1 MTKYRGVL
9 LAGFAASL
17 VAPTSFTPAE
27 AAEADAGIAY
37 NLPAQDLAGALRA
50 VARISG
56 VQIMFSA
63 AAVVG
68 LRSAPLAGRYGT
80 RAAVD
85 TLLAGTNLIATSR
98 GGVILIVPAGPA
110 KMSSIA
116 PSPADEPTS
125 AEIVVTGTQ
134 IRGAGPVGSKLLTI
148 DRAAIERSGFTTT
161 QQILQSLPQNF
172 GGGPNE
178 GTAGAVGTNSA
189 NLNTAFGS
197 SVNLRGLGPSSTL
210 VLLDGNRLALGG
222 IGGVFG
228 DLSMIPASAIERI
241 EVLTDGASSL
251 YGSDAVAGVVNII
264 PRKSFKG
271 FETSVTRGSAD
282 GTANEFQVSQLAGTR
297 WTGGHAMLA
306 FQYDRRG
313 RLSAS
318 DRPFY
323 TEDLA
328 RYGGPDRRSDFGNP
342 GTIIGA
348 DGQTYAIP
356 AGQNGTHLSAGDL
369 IGGTANRSD
378 DLAGTDILPK
388 QRSESVYATV
398 EQRVGAITV
407 YGSGLYTHRV
417 FDKRVFQGFAQSLPV
432 DPGAAYYVDPDGTGQ
447 PITVDYRLSR
457 DFGQEHDHG
466 TAEAASLV
474 GGASIDVGRWQFDT
488 HANWGRQLEIYRDES
503 AVDYSLLFAAL
514 DDPDPA
520 TAFNPFGDGSNTDP
534 ATIERLK
541 GYEYTRGVSTM
552 WAVAGKAD
560 GPLFD
565 LPAGPVKVAIG
576 GEYRRERFASRGSDN
591 IFSDLPIPAT
601 TVIEDRRIAAGFA
614 ELDAPLF
621 SPDQH
626 IAGFR
631 RLDITGSVRVE
642 NYDDFGTTT
651 NPKAG
656 ISWEPVRG
664 MTFRGTIGTSFRAP
678 NFTDLEQQ
686 AIFQSYFTIPLPDPK
701 SPTGTTNALI
711 LVGNKPGI
719 GPERART
726 MTAGVDLA
734 PPFAPG
740 LTASLNWF
748 AVRYRDRLQSPS
760 SIGVAVLRNRATYQ
774 SLIDDNPTAVDVAGY
789 FASPS
794 FSNEAG
800 FAPSDVQA
808 IVDLRNQNL
817 AVSRES
823 GLDFQLD
830 YRFRA
835 AGGSVDAGVDGT
847 WLFWL
852 KQSIT
857 KTATP
862 TNILGTI
869 GNPVDLR
876 LRGHLSWDQGP
887 FGANLFVNYTNGYRN
902 TLTDP
907 VEHVASWTTIDG
919 QLSWNIAGA
928 KSSGPG
934 MRLALNA
941 INLFDRP
948 PPYVDNEQ
956 GIITFGYD
964 PENASALGRVVS
976 AQLTVR
982 W

>member
-1 MTKYRGVL
+1 MHRHPRARRAL
-9 LAGFAASL
+9 LLSAAILGISYAATTRA
-17 VAPTSFTPAE
+17 APTS
-27 AAEADAGIAY
+27 ADDY
-37 NLPAQDLAGALRA
+37 RLPAQDLASTLRAIGHRANTGVMFAAGAVAGLSAGPVFGHLTAAQA
-50 VARISG
+50 VARAIAGSG
-56 VQIMFSA
+56 LVAIDQGGTILVGGRSQDAAAA
-63 AAVVG
+63 AAV
-68 LRSAPLAGRYGT
+68 ADDDAGGQ
-80 RAAVD
+80 
-85 TLLAGTNLIATSR
+85 
-98 GGVILIVPAGPA
+98 
-110 KMSSIA
+110 
-116 PSPADEPTS
+116 
-125 AEIVVTGTQ
+125 EIIVTGTQ

-148 DRAAIERSGFTTT
+148 DRSAIERSGFTTT

-178 GTAGAVGTNSA
+178 GTAGAVGTGGA
-189 NLNTAFGS
+189 NLDTAFGS

-228 DLSMIPASAIERI
+228 DLSMIPASAIERV

-264 PRKSFKG
+264 PRKTFKG
-271 FETSVTRGSAD
+271 FETSVMRGSAD
-282 GTANEFQVSQLAGTR
+282 GTANEFQASQLAGTS
-297 WTGGHAMLA
+297 WSGGHAMLA
-306 FQYDRRG
+306 FQYDQRG
-313 RLSAS
+313 RLAAS
-318 DRPFY
+318 DRSFY
-323 TEDLA
+323 TEDLR
-328 RYGGPDRRSDFGNP
+328 RYVGPDRRSDFGNP
-342 GTIIGA
+342 GTIVGA

-356 AGQNGTHLSAGDL
+356 GGQTGTHLSSGDL
-369 IGGTANRSD
+369 IAGTANRSD

-388 QRSESVYATV
+388 QRSESVYATA
-398 EQRVGAITV
+398 EQRFGDVSV

-432 DPGAAYYVDPDGTGQ
+432 DPGAAYYVDPDGSGR
-447 PITVDYRLSR
+447 TVSVNYRLSR

-466 TAEAASLV
+466 MAEAASVV
-474 GGASIDVGRWQFDT
+474 GGASIDVGPWRFDA
-488 HANWGRQLEIYRDES
+488 HANWGRQLEIFRDEN

-520 TAFNPFGDGSNTDP
+520 TAFDPFGDGSNTNP
-534 ATIERLK
+534 ATIERLR
-541 GYEYTRGVSTM
+541 GFEYSRGVSTM
-552 WAVAGKAD
+552 WAIAGKAD
-560 GPLFD
+560 GPLFNV
-565 LPAGPVKVAIG
+565 PAGAVKVAVG

-591 IFSDLPIPAT
+591 LFSDVPVSDP
-601 TVIEDRRIAAGFA
+601 TVVEDRRIAAGFA
-614 ELDAPLF
+614 EVDAPLF
-621 SPDQH
+621 SPDQNVT
-626 IAGFR
+626 GVR

-656 ISWEPVRG
+656 ISWETVRG
-664 MTFRGTIGTSFRAP
+664 LTLRGTVGTSFRAP

-686 AIFQSYFTIPLPDPK
+686 AVFQSYFTIPLSDPK

-726 MTAGVDLA
+726 ITAGIDLA

-748 AVRYRDRLQSPS
+748 SVRYRDRIQSPS
-760 SIGVAVLRNRATYQ
+760 SIGIAVLRNRAIYQ
-774 SLIDDNPTAVDVAGY
+774 PLIDDDPSAAELAGY

-800 FAPSDVQA
+800 FAPGDVRA

-830 YRFRA
+830 YRFRLGA
-835 AGGSVDAGVDGT
+835 AQVDAGIDGT

-857 KTATP
+857 KTAPATD
-862 TNILGTI
+862 ILGTI

-876 LRGHLSWDQGP
+876 LRSHLSWDEGP
-887 FGANLFVNYTNGYRN
+887 FGASLFVNFTDGYRN
-902 TLTDP
+902 TLTQP
-907 VEHVASWTTIDG
+907 TEHVASWTTFDG
-919 QLSWNIAGA
+919 QLSWNVTGA
-928 KSSGPG
+928 KASAPG